1 MLFNACNKVNEKLS
15 AFMDGELAPEERAAI
30 KEHLSSCAACAEEL
44 RLFSAVD
51 AGMKNLPATEPTP
64 FFAAKV
70 SAAARALGRY
80 HGSFRRFLRLPVPAM
95 ALLVSFLLI
104 NIFTFAFNI
113 NAMEN
118 GQRRELAR
126 KVVSQLAKPASLINP
141 VAVARLCGECSKYMC
156 LCMHEA
162 GKQSLCP
169 CKDCEMGKAGKQA
182 DPGEL
187 VNMEDTEKKHVH

>member
-1 MLFNACNKVNEKLS
+1 MLFKDCSKENEKLS
-15 AFMDGELAPEERAAI
+15 AFLDGELAPRERAALN
-30 KEHLSSCAACAEEL
+30 EHLTACAACAEEL
-44 RLFSAVD
+44 RLLSAVD
-51 AGMKNLPATEPTP
+51 AQLKRSPAAAPPP

-70 SAAARALGRY
+70 LAAARSLDRNRA
-80 HGSFRRFLRLPVPAM
+80 SFRRFLRLPVPAM
-95 ALLVSFLLI
+95 ALMGSFLLV

-169 CKDCEMGKAGKQA
+169 CKDCEMKKQ
-182 DPGEL
+182 PGQGMHE
-187 VNMEDTEKKHVH
+187 NMESMEKKDVH

>member
-1 MLFNACNKVNEKLS
+1 MPDKCSEAGRDLS
-15 AFMDGELAPEERAAI
+15 AYIDGALDQKARAAI
-30 KEHLSSCAACAEEL
+30 ETHIAECSACASEL
-44 RLFSAVD
+44 KFMSEVDADINRLPAIEPSPFFSARVI
-51 AGMKNLPATEPTP
+51 A
-64 FFAAKV
+64 V
-70 SAAARALGRY
+70 ARSMNSNYNSL
-80 HGSFRRFLRLPVPAM
+80 RRFLRLPVPAM
-95 ALLVSFLLI
+95 AIMVCFIMVNL
-104 NIFTFAFNI
+104 FTFAFNI

-169 CKDCEMGKAGKQA
+169 CKDCEMKKQ
-182 DPGEL
+182 PGQG
-187 VNMEDTEKKHVH
+187 NPGAMEDMEKKDVH

>member
-1 MLFNACNKVNEKLS
+1 MPDNCSKMGQNLS
-15 AFMDGELAPEERAAI
+15 AYIDGELDPKARAAV
-30 KEHLSSCAACAEEL
+30 EAHLAGCPVCAGDLKLMA
-44 RLFSAVD
+44 AVEAD
-51 AGMKNLPATEPTP
+51 LKRLPAIEPSP

-70 SAAARALGRY
+70 AAATRSMNQAGASL
-80 HGSFRRFLRLPVPAM
+80 HRFLRLPVPAM
-95 ALLVSFLLI
+95 ALMVAFILMNV
-104 NIFTFAFNI
+104 FTFAFNI

-118 GQRRELAR
+118 GSRRELAR

-169 CKDCEMGKAGKQA
+169 CKDCEMNKMQQAEPGKPGKI
-182 DPGEL
+182 
-187 VNMEDTEKKHVH
+187 EDTEKKHVH